1 MNKIRKILAIMS
13 ILVLLI
19 CTMVPVY
26 AIEYDNG
33 FPVGKNEK
41 EVLEALF
48 GSGVKFSETYTAT
61 NPYSYELAYKTAK
74 STSGNPSPV
83 IKKTVYLNV
92 KPDLSAIT
100 VGIDETGRLNLG
112 GLGDQNQA
120 NAWNNLF
127 ARYKAFIVGI
137 SGIGAITM
145 IVLFIINFLK
155 LGASAGNPQARSQA
169 LSGVLWTGLAAA
181 GLGAATI
188 IVGFFYNAI

>member
-26 AIEYDNG
+26 AIEYENG
-33 FPVGKNEK
+33 FPVGKE
-41 EVLEALF
+41 EDILEELF
-48 GSGVKFSETYTAT
+48 GSGVKFSDTYTAA
-61 NPYSYELAYKTAK
+61 NPYSYELAYKAVK
-74 STSGNPSPV
+74 STSGKPSPV

-92 KPDLSAIT
+92 KPDLSAVT
-100 VGIDETGRLNLG
+100 VAIDETGRLKLG
-112 GLGDQNQA
+112 GMGDQNQA

-145 IVLFIINFLK
+145 IVLFIVNFLK

>member
-1 MNKIRKILAIMS
+1 M
-13 ILVLLI
+13 
-19 CTMVPVY
+19 
-26 AIEYDNG
+26 
-33 FPVGKNEK
+33 
-41 EVLEALF
+41 
-48 GSGVKFSETYTAT
+48 
-61 NPYSYELAYKTAK
+61 
-74 STSGNPSPV
+74 
-83 IKKTVYLNV
+83 
-92 KPDLSAIT
+92 
-100 VGIDETGRLNLG
+100 
-112 GLGDQNQA
+112 GDQNQA

-145 IVLFIINFLK
+145 IVLFIVNFMK

>member
-26 AIEYDNG
+26 AIDYENG
-33 FPVGKNEK
+33 FPVGTEK

-48 GSGVKFSETYTAT
+48 GSGVKSSNTYTAT
-61 NPYSYELAYKTAK
+61 NPYSYELAYK
-74 STSGNPSPV
+74 PSAGANV

-92 KPDLSAIT
+92 KPDLSAVT

-112 GLGDQNQA
+112 GMGDQNQA

-145 IVLFIINFLK
+145 IVLFIVNFLK
-155 LGASAGNPQARSQA
+155 LGTSAGNPQARSQA